1 MQKLV
6 LSLAACLLLIAPS
19 VADAATGT
27 AKGVNP
33 DASAATGSETRTLV
47 VGADI
52 FIGDTVKT
60 GPSGQVQIKF
70 SDNTELVV
78 GPRSSLL
85 IEDYLLRE
93 DGSNGK
99 LAVNALAGTFR
110 FVTGN
115 APKDRYL
122 ITTPTGTIGVRGT
135 SFDFTVTD
143 AGNGA
148 PAATSIMLY
157 HGIVVACNNAGKCIV
172 LDDVCEVGEYSL
184 GDAVLIGNADDIKG
198 KARDVMRGVFR
209 YADDQ
214 GPLLREFR
222 IDQSYRCL
230 HKPNAEGGGADSLSE
245 PGTGGQTGNRTP
257 GGRGQGGGGGGGG
270 VIFFNPAVGPGLR

>member
-19 VADAATGT
+19 AAGAATGT

-33 DASAATGSETRTLV
+33 DASAETGSETRTLV
-47 VGADI
+47 VGADV
-52 FIGDTVKT
+52 FIGDLIKT
-60 GPSGQVQIKF
+60 GPAGQVQIKF

-78 GPRSSLL
+78 GPRSSLV

-93 DGSNGK
+93 DGSAGK
-99 LAVNALAGTFR
+99 MAINTFAGTFR

-135 SFDFTVTD
+135 AFDFTNTL
-143 AGNGA
+143 AGAGL
-148 PAATSIMLY
+148 PQSTSIMLY
-157 HGIVVACNNAGKCIV
+157 HGAVVACNLDGKCVV
-172 LDDVCEVGEYSL
+172 LDDVCEVGEYSTA
-184 GDAVLIGNADDIKG
+184 DAVLIGNADDVKG
-198 KARDVMRGVFR
+198 QARNIMRGVFE

-214 GPLLREFR
+214 TPLMREFR

-230 HKPNAEGGGADSLSE
+230 HKPSE
-245 PGTGGQTGNRTP
+245 TGGPESTIDPLDPVIKPTTP
-257 GGRGQGGGGGGGG
+257 TTPPINNNG
-270 VIFFNPAVGPGLR
+270 IFFGPRGKK